1 MPTIMWMFLY
11 IGIFIHA
18 IFSHLSTYWYWRW
31 IDMPVHFLGGL
42 WLGLAGIY
50 LYRKIFPQT
59 FSRRKNLFFFVI
71 ALSTTLVI
79 GGLWEITEISLGSLK
94 IVRIN
99 SVKDTLGDLFFDLLG
114 ACVGAIY
121 FILRRQKTLTR

>member
-18 IFSHLSTYWYWRW
+18 IFSHLSTSWYWRW
-31 IDMPVHFLGGL
+31 IDIPMHFLGGL

-50 LYRKIFPQT
+50 LYRKISPQT
-59 FSRRKNLFFFVI
+59 FSRRKNLFLFII
-71 ALSTTLVI
+71 ALSTTLVV

-94 IVRIN
+94 IVHIN

-114 ACVGAIY
+114 ACVGAIC
-121 FILRRQKTLTR
+121 FILQKQKR